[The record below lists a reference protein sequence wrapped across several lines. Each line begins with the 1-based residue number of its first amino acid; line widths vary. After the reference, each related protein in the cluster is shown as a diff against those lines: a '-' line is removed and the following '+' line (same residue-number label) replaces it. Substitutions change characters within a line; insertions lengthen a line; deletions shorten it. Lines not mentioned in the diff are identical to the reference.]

1 MLCPRSFKPARYI
14 VLDKWMASI
23 NIQVSRSKVNPI
35 PHLSGKGVGGISV
48 LQTSIFSSRLDHQ
61 QRTMLIPLINATF
74 RDISVKCRPVAAVST
89 VYRYWSP
96 RSYATEQSIQVDT
109 ASLRSKPGLKTPKK
123 LWWLKEVTP
132 DLHIAGRLTPRQI
145 KYASEGGVKSIVSLY
160 TYNEA
165 SKAGDDELPATQ
177 DAKRIAKKAG
187 LNFSTVL
194 PLKGKDEW
202 ASVKTVKK
210 LGDILGGVSQ
220 PTIVHSDRGYS
231 AAFVTLMHLAHR
243 TRNDKDFKPRIT
255 SERFYTVA
263 AVMGYDFTASNLK
276 QIVAEVTGE
285 PVVENPPKPNA
296 DIKDWYEYWY
306 AAPVYK
312 KLVHCWT
319 NS

>member
-1 MLCPRSFKPARYI
+1 M
-14 VLDKWMASI
+14 
-23 NIQVSRSKVNPI
+23 
-35 PHLSGKGVGGISV
+35 
-48 LQTSIFSSRLDHQ
+48 
-61 QRTMLIPLINATF
+61 
-74 RDISVKCRPVAAVST
+74 
-89 VYRYWSP
+89 SP
-96 RSYATEQSIQVDT
+96 RSYATEQSIEVDT
-109 ASLRSKPGLKTPKK
+109 ASVRSIPGLKTPKK

-160 TYNEA
+160 TYNDA

-202 ASVKTVKK
+202 ASLKTVKK
-210 LGDILGGVSQ
+210 LGIILGGVSQ

-243 TRNDKDFKPRIT
+243 TRNDKTFQPRIT

-285 PVVENPPKPNA
+285 PVVEDPPKPNA

-306 AAPVYK
+306 ASPVYK
-312 KLVHCWT
+312 NWYTAGQIRKSQLHDIMKVGYT
-319 NS
+319 SVINMRPKVKTDGVPSQESVTLLNVSDSTLSYTDDKFTPRQVPETLKDIADRPS